1 MANKEEQER
10 LIEAM
15 EVAGMHY
22 DIYDSAPD
30 SLRFTSEMGI
40 VTYFESWDEVTNWI
54 EGTVFDDPDIE
65 ADVDEILH
73 PDKYEKAEEMTVL
86 VVEPMKEPYVK
97 TVHTGLEYLQSEVGG
112 MIEVAYPFEDNV
124 GLIMNEEGKL
134 EGLPLNRGLFDED
147 GHLYDIVAG
156 TFMVVGL
163 TEDDFG
169 SLTPDQIAK
178 YTEVY
183 KQPQTFIRLGNEI
196 KAIPVEPIRPVGSF
210 ELFQLR
216 DSDDNALLQFASYDR
231 VARSGAVVSHSN
243 YNNVYSGQLF
253 SGETLDSIYER
264 FNLHHPADFRGHS
277 LSVSDVIVLHKDG
290 KDQAWYVDSFGFK
303 QVPEFFADN
312 PLKKVEELIEV
323 DYGMIDGIINN
334 GDRRKDQEEKKPSV
348 MERLQEKKKEAAEV
362 DAAKPKTPVKDKS
375 QGHELS

>member
-15 EVAGMHY
+15 EVAGMRY
-22 DIYDSAPD
+22 DIYDSVPD
-30 SLRFTSEMGI
+30 ALRFSSEEGI
-40 VTYFESWDEVTNWI
+40 VTYFESWDEVTNWL

-65 ADVDEILH
+65 TEVDEILH
-73 PDKYEKAEEMTVL
+73 PEKYEKAEEMTVL
-86 VVEPMKEPYVK
+86 IVEPMKEPYVK
-97 TVHTGLEYLQSEVGG
+97 TIHTGLEYLQSEVGG
-112 MIEVAYPFEDNV
+112 MIEAVYPFEDNV

-134 EGLPLNRGLFDED
+134 EGLPLNRGLFDEE

-163 TEDDFG
+163 TEDNFG
-169 SLTPDQIAK
+169 SLTAEQIAK

-183 KQPQTFIRLGNEI
+183 KQPQTFVRLGNEI
-196 KAIPVEPIRPVGSF
+196 KAIPVEPIRPVGTF

-216 DSDDNALLQFASYDR
+216 DSDENALLQFASYDR
-231 VARSGAVVSHSN
+231 VARTGAVVSHSN
-243 YNNVYSGQLF
+243 YDSVYAGQLF

-303 QVPEFFADN
+303 QVPEFFTDS
-312 PLKKVEELIEV
+312 PLKKVEELMED

-348 MERLQEKKKEAAEV
+348 MGKLQEKKKEAEFE
-362 DAAKPKTPVKDKS
+362 AAKPKQPVKDKS
-375 QGHELS
+375 KDRGLE

>member
-15 EVAGMHY
+15 EVAGMRY
-22 DIYDSAPD
+22 DIYDSVPD
-30 SLRFTSEMGI
+30 ALRFSSEEGI

-65 ADVDEILH
+65 TEVDEILH
-73 PDKYEKAEEMTVL
+73 PEKYEKAEEMTVL
-86 VVEPMKEPYVK
+86 IVEPMKEPYVK
-97 TVHTGLEYLQSEVGG
+97 TIHTGLEYLQSEVDG
-112 MIEVAYPFEDNV
+112 MIEAVYPFEDNV

-134 EGLPLNRGLFDED
+134 EGLPLNRGLFDEE

-163 TEDDFG
+163 TEDNFG
-169 SLTPDQIAK
+169 SLTAEQIAK

-183 KQPQTFIRLGNEI
+183 KQPQTFVRLGNEI
-196 KAIPVEPIRPVGSF
+196 KAIPVEPIRPVGTF

-216 DSDDNALLQFASYDR
+216 DSDENALLQFASYDR
-231 VARSGAVVSHSN
+231 VARTGAVVSHSN
-243 YNNVYSGQLF
+243 YDSVYAGQLF

-303 QVPEFFADN
+303 QVPEFFTDS
-312 PLKKVEELIEV
+312 PLKKVEELMED

-348 MERLQEKKKEAAEV
+348 MGKLQEKKKEAEFE
-362 DAAKPKTPVKDKS
+362 AAKPKKPVKDKS
-375 QGHELS
+375 KDRGLE

>member
-1 MANKEEQER
+1 MANKEQQER

-15 EVAGMHY
+15 EVAGMRY
-22 DIYDSAPD
+22 DIYDSVPD
-30 SLRFTSEMGI
+30 ALRFSSEEGI

-65 ADVDEILH
+65 TEVDEILH
-73 PDKYEKAEEMTVL
+73 PEKYEKAEEMTVL
-86 VVEPMKEPYVK
+86 IVEPMKEPYVK
-97 TVHTGLEYLQSEVGG
+97 TIHTGLEYLQSEVGG
-112 MIEVAYPFEDNV
+112 MIEAVYPFEDNV

-134 EGLPLNRGLFDED
+134 EGLPLNRGLFDEE

-163 TEDDFG
+163 TEDNFG
-169 SLTPDQIAK
+169 SLTAEQIAK

-183 KQPQTFIRLGNEI
+183 KQPQTFVRLGNEI
-196 KAIPVEPIRPVGSF
+196 KAIPVEPIMPVGTF

-216 DSDDNALLQFASYDR
+216 DSDENALLQFASYDR
-231 VARSGAVVSHSN
+231 VARTGAVVSHSN
-243 YNNVYSGQLF
+243 YDSVYAGQLF

-303 QVPEFFADN
+303 QVPEFFTDS
-312 PLKKVEELIEV
+312 PLKKVEELMED

-348 MERLQEKKKEAAEV
+348 RERLQEKKKEAEFE
-362 DAAKPKTPVKDKS
+362 AAKPKQPVKDKS
-375 QGHELS
+375 KDRGME